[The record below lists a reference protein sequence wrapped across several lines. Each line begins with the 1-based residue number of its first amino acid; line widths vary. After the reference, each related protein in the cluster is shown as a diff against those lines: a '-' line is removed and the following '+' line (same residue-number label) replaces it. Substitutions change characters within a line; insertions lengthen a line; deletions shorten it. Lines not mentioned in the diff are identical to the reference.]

1 MKQTIHGRI
10 VVTISLFILSICM
23 PQAVWCQSVRV
34 ACVGDSITA
43 GYGLSNP
50 GTESYPAR
58 LQALLGGGYTVNN
71 YGVSSTTLMKSGDNP
86 YWNTSAYSDSTNWLP
101 NIVVIM
107 LGTNDSKSYN
117 WTNKANFVP
126 DYLAMI
132 SHYAGLSSG
141 PVVYVATSPKIYG
154 DNGSGQWGITD
165 AVVTGEI
172 VPLQKQAATQAGA
185 PLIDVNAATTGM
197 PQNFPDYVHPNAT
210 GSSVIAQAVYNAI
223 TSSSPTATPTAV
235 PTNPPT
241 APPTTAPTTA
251 PTNPPAG
258 TLGDVNTNGTVDIV
272 DALLVAQ
279 YYVGLNPSNF
289 SAALAD
295 TNCSGGIDIVDAL
308 LIAQRY
314 VGLIASFPC

>member
-1 MKQTIHGRI
+1 MKRTIFGRI
-10 VVTISLFILSICM
+10 VLASLLLILSICM
-23 PQAVWCQSVRV
+23 SQAVWCQAIRV

-43 GYGLSNP
+43 GYGLSTP

-58 LQALLGGGYTVNN
+58 LQALLGSGYTVNN

-101 NIVVIM
+101 NVVVIM

-117 WTNKANFVP
+117 WVNKANFVT

-132 SHYAGLSSG
+132 SHYAGLSSR
-141 PVVYVATSPKIYG
+141 PVVYAATSPKIYG

-172 VPLQKQAATQAGA
+172 VPLQKQAASQAGA
-185 PLIDVNAATTGM
+185 PLIDANAATTGM
-197 PQNFPDYVHPNAT
+197 PQNFPDYVHPNAA
-210 GSSVIAQAVYNAI
+210 GSGVIAQAVYNAI
-223 TSSSPTATPTAV
+223 TSSSPTATPTAS
-235 PTNPPT
+235 
-241 APPTTAPTTA
+241 PTTTPVATPTTA

-258 TLGDVNTNGTVDIV
+258 VPGDVNANGTVDIV
-272 DALLVAQ
+272 DALLVSQ

-289 SAALAD
+289 NASLAD